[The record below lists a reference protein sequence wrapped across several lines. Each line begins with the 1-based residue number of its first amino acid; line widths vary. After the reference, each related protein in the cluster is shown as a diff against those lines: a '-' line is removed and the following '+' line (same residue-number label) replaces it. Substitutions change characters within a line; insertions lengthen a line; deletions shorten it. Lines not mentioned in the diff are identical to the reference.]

1 MYHFSSQDLTQKQN
15 YKFLTGSVIP
25 RPIAW
30 ITTENE
36 NGSTNL
42 APFSFFTVISSKI
55 PLVMVSINWKGPQQ
69 KDSARNLLRT
79 GEGVIH
85 IVSREFLEDM
95 NQTAA
100 NLPPEDSELTLTS
113 QQLIDSY
120 RLHVKSLAGPLIRM
134 ETTLHQHVPIELEGQ
149 PINDLFILKVSDYF
163 FDDRVFDPEKEYL
176 LPEKIDPVARLAG
189 NNYAHI
195 SDFTSL
201 KRPD

>member
-1 MYHFSSQDLTQKQN
+1 MYHFSAENLTQKQN
-15 YKFLTGSVIP
+15 YKFLTGTVIP

-42 APFSFFTVISSKI
+42 APFSFFNVVASKI
-55 PLVMVSINWKGPQQ
+55 PLVMIAINRKGPQQ
-69 KDSARNLLRT
+69 KDSARNLQRT

-85 IVSREFLEDM
+85 IVSRNLLQDM
-95 NQTAA
+95 NETAA
-100 NLPPEDSELTLTS
+100 NLPAEDSEIPLTS
-113 QQLIDSY
+113 QHLIDS
-120 RLHVKSLAGPLIRM
+120 RTVHVKSLADPLIRM
-134 ETTLHQHVPIELEGQ
+134 EVTSHQYVPIQLDDQ
-149 PINDLFILKVSDYF
+149 TITDLFILKISDYF
-163 FDDRVFDPEKEYL
+163 FHDTVFDPEKEYL

-195 SDFTSL
+195 SDFTAL